1 VSDKKS
7 MFDAESVNA
16 ITQTVALISA
26 GLWGVYTFIYQ
37 AQIAPSLAPPT
48 VSLSSSLEK
57 VGKQKD
63 TAAIKMSLTR
73 TNPGQSSVR
82 ILALTYNAVG
92 IKEHFIVDN
101 EKNDDFAESELNT
114 QYLYK
119 SRYVGNSERE
129 ELLFKEGVLF
139 AGANPNGSVAVL
151 SPNETVTREVMLYA
165 DRKRFDR
172 IKLKVSLFFQ
182 KESQSGRPLV
192 LTTKND
198 GSISVVEK
206 NPCQPGPDCPA
217 IEYTDY
223 STELSLWD

>member
-1 VSDKKS
+1 
-7 MFDAESVNA
+7 MFDAVSVNA
-16 ITQTVALISA
+16 MTQTVALIAA
-26 GLWGVYTFIYQ
+26 GLWGVYTFVYQ

-48 VSLSSSLEK
+48 VSLSSNLET

-73 TNPGQSSVR
+73 TNPGQTSVR

-92 IKEHFIVDN
+92 IKEHFIGDEEQN
-101 EKNDDFAESELNT
+101 SDFAVNDLNA
-114 QYLYK
+114 QHLHK
-119 SRYVGNSERE
+119 SRYVGKPERE

-139 AGANPNGSVAVL
+139 EGANPNGSVSVL
-151 SPNETVTREVMLYA
+151 SPNETVTRAVMLYA
-165 DRKRFDR
+165 DRKKFDR

-182 KESQSGRPLV
+182 KESESGRPLV
-192 LTTKND
+192 LTKQND
-198 GSISVVEK
+198 GSISVIEE